1 MLSDILFQAHLTM
14 FFTHDLLSP
23 VAVSNTLSL
32 QTSLIPTL
40 ALFAPVLLSAT
51 DTRKPIQVNAVTDS
65 APVGGKEKT
74 THLLVFIPGMQL
86 KVPI

>member
-1 MLSDILFQAHLTM
+1 MSSDILFQAHLTM
-14 FFTHDLLSP
+14 FITHDLLAP
-23 VAVSNTLSL
+23 VAVSHTLSL
-32 QTSLIPTL
+32 QASLITTL
-40 ALFAPVLLSAT
+40 TLCAHVLLSAT